1 MIPDYLRLYQIV
13 VIIIAAIM
21 LYQGFERFVKRD
33 PSQTLLKF
41 FVRLVIW
48 GGMGAVALFP
58 PISAVIAKFIGI
70 EEDTNAVILTGF
82 LLVFLMIF
90 KLLSAIE
97 KLEKRFTEFVRKD
110 ALKKVNKK
118 K

>member
-1 MIPDYLRLYQIV
+1 MIPDHLRLYQVV
-13 VIIIAAIM
+13 VIFIATIM
-21 LYQGFERFVKRD
+21 LYQGFEKLIKRD
-33 PSQTLLKF
+33 SSQTLLKF
-41 FVRLVIW
+41 FIRLVIW

-58 PISAVIAKFIGI
+58 PISTVIARFIGI
-70 EEDTNAVILTGF
+70 EGNTNAVILTGF
-82 LLVFLMIF
+82 LLVFLMVF

-97 KLEKRFTEFVRKD
+97 KLEKRFSELIQKD